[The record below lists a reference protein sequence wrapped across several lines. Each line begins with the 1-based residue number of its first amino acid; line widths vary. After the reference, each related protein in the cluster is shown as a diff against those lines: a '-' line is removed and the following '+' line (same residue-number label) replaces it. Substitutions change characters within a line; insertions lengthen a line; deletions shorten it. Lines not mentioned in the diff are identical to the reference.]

1 MKKNPKKTQITKTV
15 MVDLPSYSESNK
27 KSSTVKPGNYLK
39 FDYESRPSN
48 SQDQQ
53 PDGRQRHR

>member
-1 MKKNPKKTQITKTV
+1 

-48 SQDQQ
+48 SQGQQ
-53 PDGRQRHR
+53 WDGRQRHR

>member
-1 MKKNPKKTQITKTV
+1 M
-15 MVDLPSYSESNK
+15 MDLPSYSESNK

-39 FDYESRPSN
+39 FDYESKPGY

-53 PDGRQRHR
+53 RDGRQRHR